1 LTTTGSTGA
10 ATFVS
15 NTLNIP
21 SYTDQFVGTVT
32 SVDLTAGTGITVS
45 GGPITT
51 SGSIT
56 VNNSDRG
63 SSQNIFKNIN
73 VITSQDWDDSD
84 FVWNVDDGSWSG
96 GIDQEAIVADN
107 NNDTLFIESIGGIS
121 ITTDST
127 TDTIYFDNI
136 DKGSEQNI
144 FKNIAVSGQSTIVAD
159 VNDDT
164 LTVASGTGISLTTND
179 STDTLTITNSA
190 PDQTVVLTAGT
201 GITTS
206 GTYPSFTVTNDDRGS
221 SQNIFKNIAVTGQ
234 TTIVADT
241 NDDTLTVVGG
251 TGISVTTDHTTD
263 TLTITNTATTN
274 ISCFS
279 AYSSTGVT
287 LTTSAT
293 AYNLN
298 LDTETITNA
307 TVFTHSTS
315 VNPEEVTVLLAGT
328 YEISYS
334 GTLFNANFN
343 QTAAAVVDF
352 DIYKN
357 GALFTDPL
365 NTKQNVAHVNVTN
378 YNYINQISNSY
389 IVSLSV
395 NDVIK
400 LVITALYQGGGS
412 PSPAVNFGFVGSA
425 KNNLTIKKLS

>member
-1 LTTTGSTGA
+1 M
-10 ATFVS
+10 
-15 NTLNIP
+15 
-21 SYTDQFVGTVT
+21 
-32 SVDLTAGTGITVS
+32 
-45 GGPITT
+45 
-51 SGSIT
+51 
-56 VNNSDRG
+56 
-63 SSQNIFKNIN
+63 
-73 VITSQDWDDSD
+73 
-84 FVWNVDDGSWSG
+84 SG
-96 GIDQEAIVADN
+96 GIDQEAIVDDN
-107 NNDTLFIESIGGIS
+107 NNDTLFIESVGGIS

-144 FKNIAVSGQSTIVAD
+144 FKNFAVSGQSTIVAD
-159 VNDDT
+159 LNDDT

-206 GTYPSFTVTNDDRGS
+206 GTYPSFTITNNDRGS
-221 SQNIFKNIAVTGQ
+221 SQNIFKNIAVAGQ
-234 TTIVADT
+234 SNIIADS
-241 NDDTLTVVGG
+241 NDDTLTIVAG
-251 TGISVTTDHTTD
+251 TGISLTTSAGTD

-298 LDTETITNA
+298 LNTETVKDA

-334 GTLFNANFN
+334 GTLYNANTN
-343 QTAAAVVDF
+343 QTAAAIVDF

-357 GALFTDPL
+357 GSLFTDPL

-400 LVITALYQGGGS
+400 LVITAAYQGGGS

-425 KNNLTIKKLS
+425 KNNLTIKKIG